1 MLAARGPGGG
11 GGRAGGLKAPEPG
24 LALGQSHAPS
34 PARPPPQPCNHVG
47 SQGCLL
53 LLLEAGAAAAGA
65 RAAQQAF
72 NLGPPAATLPQP
84 RAAKGAGAA
93 AAAVAALRSGLGRCN
108 VLHRGGAVLSA
119 RRSLRGGHLRGQ
131 HGLEAEQGRRET
143 QAERQ
148 AGSRK
153 MGCHVM

>member
-24 LALGQSHAPS
+24 LALGQSQAPS
-34 PARPPPQPCNHVG
+34 PARPQPQPLNHVG

-53 LLLEAGAAAAGA
+53 LLLEAGAATAGA
-65 RAAQQAF
+65 RAAQLAF
-72 NLGPPAATLPQP
+72 NLGPPAAVAPP
-84 RAAKGAGAA
+84 HAAKGAGAA

-119 RRSLRGGHLRGQ
+119 RGSLRGGHLRGQ
-131 HGLEAEQGRRET
+131 HGLEQG
-143 QAERQ
+143 
-148 AGSRK
+148 
-153 MGCHVM
+153 